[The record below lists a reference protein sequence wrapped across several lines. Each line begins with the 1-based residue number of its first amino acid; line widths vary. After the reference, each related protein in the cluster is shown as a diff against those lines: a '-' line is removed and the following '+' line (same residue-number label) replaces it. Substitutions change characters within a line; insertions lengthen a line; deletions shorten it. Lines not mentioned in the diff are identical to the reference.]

1 MKKTGKNIKK
11 NKKEKKEIP
20 KNNNKNKVTQAISK
34 FPQDTVVPN
43 ENNENNISVIEEN
56 GNVIANILQTNKI
69 KNEPYRDQ
77 EVLENISQIKYTK
90 RDSNS
95 SIYIEDDYK
104 ETGDFNFISI
114 SEKVKPFLYKPQKS
128 KEYSSHAFNNFN
140 FLDIANTY
148 RMIINILVD
157 DDSLHSSNNLSKIF
171 ELIVLS
177 LKDLNEINITNKDFL
192 VCIYFQHF
200 SNDKTFKEVFPGLNF
215 FNCNNWNLKMNTF
228 YCSYGEVISVNDTPI
243 YVLNFYKESA
253 TYVEVYK
260 FFYCN
265 VINDLIT
272 LINADAKEIGK
283 TFLVVNWPNG
293 KLYKQSINK
302 HFKSTILPNIF
313 RICNNRNMVLIP
325 DINYHIN
332 LKKDFFGY
340 INKYNLD
347 SDKIYVNLLWDSMC
361 AYPIDHRFFFI
372 NMNFKLYLVL
382 NEYYQNNKINIYANP
397 YYHDYN
403 LSLYLKQQVKNI
415 VIQKIQ
421 QIKIEYD
428 DIPSSLID
436 FFYDYTLRKGSEYA
450 NFIPLFFYF
459 ISFKNMSCVKFLQK
473 FVVLF
478 KLGCFLVEYFWLGL
492 SLLIS
497 YVVFND
503 TFGSGDNN
511 MDYFCSLG
519 YAMIVIL
526 LLFIST
532 IYIKNKTKIKLNR
545 IYRNVKRNQESYVIL
560 FILYAV
566 HYIYNAFFLI
576 CSIFA
581 LIHVEQGKSKEKGN
595 KDYYLF
601 QKKFFILLII
611 FNFLFIILPSF
622 IRTGNLVSKGI
633 LYYIIAQLPN
643 STCFF
648 HVPYLFTS
656 IRNVNSNNRYLES
669 VYISLY
675 LLLNG
680 LLTVMCIVFDT
691 KRQRRMDFL
700 YVIATIYA
708 VLNGIKLVIIV
719 IGFCLQNKFNKN
731 IIYGQI
737 PQYNVVNSE
746 YENNLNDVNL
756 YDNNTLN
763 NRNDKND
770 RNEGND
776 NLKMNKNENNN
787 SFGQNIYDKNV
798 VYESKNV
805 LSNNNMEKEHS
816 SELDINSFDKNNLDL
831 EKSLERN
838 NYIERSN
845 KSNKNIIKEDPIF
858 KFDDLNSVK
867 KTLTEDFKMKDLNYN
882 LSKEKNLYE
891 NNINENDSNFYINN
905 TNTNMDINTN
915 IDMNNNN
922 NENII
927 NTAMNND
934 INNANNG
941 NNEDVEGIIYPFDSE
956 EGMPNVNDENE
967 NNINEN
973 NNNEINNEYYG
984 NNNIDYNNYQGNI
997 YYNEDMDN
1005 SGQ

>member
-1 MKKTGKNIKK
+1 MKKTEKNIKK
-11 NKKEKKEIP
+11 NKKEKKEKP
-20 KNNNKNKVTQAISK
+20 KKYDKNKVTQAKSK

-43 ENNENNISVIEEN
+43 ENNISVNEEN
-56 GNVIANILQTNKI
+56 GNVIANILKTNNV
-69 KNEPYRDQ
+69 KNVSYRDQ
-77 EVLENISQIKYTK
+77 EILENISQIKYSK
-90 RDSNS
+90 KNSNS

-104 ETGDFNFISI
+104 EIGDFNFISI

-128 KEYSSHAFNNFN
+128 KEYSSHAFNNFY

-148 RMIINILVD
+148 KMIINILVD

-177 LKDLNEINITNKDFL
+177 LKDLNDINITNKDFL

-200 SNDKTFKEVFPGLNF
+200 SNDKTFKQIFPGLNF
-215 FNCNNWNLKMNTF
+215 YNCNNWNLKMNTF

-243 YVLNFYKESA
+243 YVLNFYKESS
-253 TYVEVYK
+253 TFVEVYK

-325 DINYHIN
+325 DTNYHIN

-347 SDKIYVNLLWDSMC
+347 SEKIYVNLLWDSMC

-372 NMNFKLYLVL
+372 NMNFKLYLIL

-428 DIPSSLID
+428 DIPSSLND
-436 FFYDYTLRKGSEYA
+436 FFYDYILRKGSEYA

-459 ISFKNMSCVKFLQK
+459 ISFKNMSCIKFLQK

-497 YVVFND
+497 YAVFND
-503 TFGSGDNN
+503 TFGSGNNN

-545 IYRNVKRNQESYVIL
+545 IYRNAKRDEESYLIIY
-560 FILYAV
+560 ILYIV

-576 CSIFA
+576 CSIIA
-581 LIHVEQGKSKEKGN
+581 LIHVEQGKTKQKGN

-611 FNFLFIILPSF
+611 LNFLFIILPLF
-622 IRTGNLVSKGI
+622 IRPNNIISKGI

-643 STCFF
+643 SSCFF

-656 IRNVNSNNRYLES
+656 IRNVNSSNKYLES

-680 LLTVMCIVFDT
+680 LLTVVCIVFDT

-708 VLNGIKLVIIV
+708 VLNGIKLIILV

-731 IIYGQI
+731 IINGLI

-746 YENNLNDVNL
+746 YENNINDVNL
-756 YDNNTLN
+756 FDNNTLN
-763 NRNDKND
+763 NRND
-770 RNEGND
+770 
-776 NLKMNKNENNN
+776 NLKINKNESNN
-787 SFGQNIYDKNV
+787 SFGQNKYDNNA
-798 VYESKNV
+798 VYESKNA
-805 LSNNNMEKEHS
+805 LEKKTDKEHS
-816 SELDINSFDKNNLDL
+816 SELDINSMNKNNLDL
-831 EKSLERN
+831 EKSIERN
-838 NYIERSN
+838 NYIERSQ

-858 KFDDLNSVK
+858 KYDDLKSIK
-867 KTLTEDFKMKDLNYN
+867 KTLTEDFKMNDLNYN
-882 LSKEKNLYE
+882 LHKEKIPYE
-891 NNINENDSNFYINN
+891 NNINENDSNCYINN
-905 TNTNMDINTN
+905 AKTNMDINTN
-915 IDMNNNN
+915 IDMNINN

-927 NTAMNND
+927 NTD
-934 INNANNG
+934 INNDNND
-941 NNEDVEGIIYPFDSE
+941 DVEGIIYPFDSV
-956 EGMPNVNDENE
+956 EGMPNINDG
-967 NNINEN
+967 NNINE
-973 NNNEINNEYYG
+973 IKNEYYG
-984 NNNIDYNNYQGNI
+984 NNDINYNNYQGNI
-997 YYNEDMDN
+997 NYNEDN

>member
-1 MKKTGKNIKK
+1 MKKTEKNIKK
-11 NKKEKKEIP
+11 NKKEKKEKP
-20 KNNNKNKVTQAISK
+20 KKYDKNKVTQAKSK

-43 ENNENNISVIEEN
+43 ENNISVNEEN
-56 GNVIANILQTNKI
+56 GNVIANILKTNNV
-69 KNEPYRDQ
+69 KNVSYRDQ
-77 EVLENISQIKYTK
+77 EILENISQIKYSK
-90 RDSNS
+90 KNSNS

-104 ETGDFNFISI
+104 EIGDFNFISI

-128 KEYSSHAFNNFN
+128 KEYSSHAFNNFY

-148 RMIINILVD
+148 KMIINILVD

-177 LKDLNEINITNKDFL
+177 LKDLNDINITNKDFL

-200 SNDKTFKEVFPGLNF
+200 SNDKTFKQIFPGLNF
-215 FNCNNWNLKMNTF
+215 YNCNNWNLKMNTF

-253 TYVEVYK
+253 TFVEVYK

-325 DINYHIN
+325 DTNYHIN

-347 SDKIYVNLLWDSMC
+347 SEKIYVNLLWDSMC

-372 NMNFKLYLVL
+372 NMNFKLYLIL

-428 DIPSSLID
+428 DIPSSLND
-436 FFYDYTLRKGSEYA
+436 FFYDYILRKGSEYA

-459 ISFKNMSCVKFLQK
+459 ISFKNMSCIKFLQK

-497 YVVFND
+497 YAVFND
-503 TFGSGDNN
+503 TFGSGNNN

-532 IYIKNKTKIKLNR
+532 IYIKNKTKIKHNR
-545 IYRNVKRNQESYVIL
+545 IYRNAKRNEESYL
-560 FILYAV
+560 ILYILYIV

-576 CSIFA
+576 CSIIA
-581 LIHVEQGKSKEKGN
+581 LIHVEQGKAKQKGN

-611 FNFLFIILPSF
+611 LNFLFIILPLF
-622 IRTGNLVSKGI
+622 IRPNNIISKGI

-643 STCFF
+643 SSCFF

-656 IRNVNSNNRYLES
+656 IRNVNSSNKYLES

-680 LLTVMCIVFDT
+680 LLTVVCIVFDT

-708 VLNGIKLVIIV
+708 VLNGIKLIILV

-731 IIYGQI
+731 IINGLI

-746 YENNLNDVNL
+746 YENNINDVNL
-756 YDNNTLN
+756 FDNNTLN
-763 NRNDKND
+763 NRND
-770 RNEGND
+770 
-776 NLKMNKNENNN
+776 NLKINKNESNN
-787 SFGQNIYDKNV
+787 SFGQNKYDNNV
-798 VYESKNV
+798 VYESKNA
-805 LSNNNMEKEHS
+805 LEKKTDKEHS
-816 SELDINSFDKNNLDL
+816 SELDINSMNKNNLDL
-831 EKSLERN
+831 EKSIERN
-838 NYIERSN
+838 NYIERSQ

-858 KFDDLNSVK
+858 KYDDLKSIK
-867 KTLTEDFKMKDLNYN
+867 KTLTEDFKMNDLNYN
-882 LSKEKNLYE
+882 LHKEKIPYE
-891 NNINENDSNFYINN
+891 NNINENDSNCYINN
-905 TNTNMDINTN
+905 ANTNMDINTN
-915 IDMNNNN
+915 IDMNINN

-927 NTAMNND
+927 NTD
-934 INNANNG
+934 INNDNND
-941 NNEDVEGIIYPFDSE
+941 DVEGIIYPFDSV
-956 EGMPNVNDENE
+956 EGMPNINDG
-967 NNINEN
+967 NNINE
-973 NNNEINNEYYG
+973 IKHEYYG
-984 NNNIDYNNYQGNI
+984 NNDINYNNYQGNI
-997 YYNEDMDN
+997 NYNEDN

>member
-1 MKKTGKNIKK
+1 MKKTEKNIKK
-11 NKKEKKEIP
+11 NKKEKKEKP
-20 KNNNKNKVTQAISK
+20 KKYDKNKVTQAKSI

-43 ENNENNISVIEEN
+43 ENNISVNEEN
-56 GNVIANILQTNKI
+56 GNVIANILKTNNV
-69 KNEPYRDQ
+69 KNVSYRDQ
-77 EVLENISQIKYTK
+77 EILENISQIKYSK
-90 RDSNS
+90 KNSNS

-104 ETGDFNFISI
+104 EIGDFNFISI

-128 KEYSSHAFNNFN
+128 KEYSSHAFNNFY

-148 RMIINILVD
+148 KMIINILVD

-177 LKDLNEINITNKDFL
+177 LKDLNDINITNKDFL

-200 SNDKTFKEVFPGLNF
+200 SNDKTFKQIFPGLNF
-215 FNCNNWNLKMNTF
+215 YNCNNWNLKMNTF

-253 TYVEVYK
+253 TFVEVYK

-325 DINYHIN
+325 DTNYHIN

-347 SDKIYVNLLWDSMC
+347 SEKIYVNLLWDSMC

-372 NMNFKLYLVL
+372 NMNFKLYLIL

-428 DIPSSLID
+428 DIPSSLND
-436 FFYDYTLRKGSEYA
+436 FFYDYILRKGSEYA

-459 ISFKNMSCVKFLQK
+459 ISFKNMSCIKFLQK

-497 YVVFND
+497 YAVFND
-503 TFGSGDNN
+503 TFGSGNNN

-532 IYIKNKTKIKLNR
+532 IYIKNKTKIKHNR
-545 IYRNVKRNQESYVIL
+545 IYRNAKRDEESYLIIY
-560 FILYAV
+560 ILYIV

-576 CSIFA
+576 CSIIA
-581 LIHVEQGKSKEKGN
+581 LIHVEQGKTKQKGN

-611 FNFLFIILPSF
+611 LNFLFIILPLF
-622 IRTGNLVSKGI
+622 IRPNNIISKGI

-643 STCFF
+643 SSCFF

-656 IRNVNSNNRYLES
+656 IRNVNSSNKYLES

-680 LLTVMCIVFDT
+680 LLTVVCIVFDT

-708 VLNGIKLVIIV
+708 VLNGIKLIILV

-731 IIYGQI
+731 IINGLI

-746 YENNLNDVNL
+746 YENNINDVNL
-756 YDNNTLN
+756 FDNNTLN
-763 NRNDKND
+763 NRND
-770 RNEGND
+770 
-776 NLKMNKNENNN
+776 NLKINKNESNN
-787 SFGQNIYDKNV
+787 SFGQNKYDNNA
-798 VYESKNV
+798 VYESKNA
-805 LSNNNMEKEHS
+805 LEKKTDKEHS
-816 SELDINSFDKNNLDL
+816 SELDINSMNKNNLDL
-831 EKSLERN
+831 EKSIERN
-838 NYIERSN
+838 NYIERSQ

-858 KFDDLNSVK
+858 KYDDLKSIK
-867 KTLTEDFKMKDLNYN
+867 KTLTEDFKMNDLNYN
-882 LSKEKNLYE
+882 LHKEKIPYE
-891 NNINENDSNFYINN
+891 NNINENDSNCYINN

-915 IDMNNNN
+915 IDMNINN

-927 NTAMNND
+927 NTD
-934 INNANNG
+934 INNDNND
-941 NNEDVEGIIYPFDSE
+941 DVEGIIYPFDSV
-956 EGMPNVNDENE
+956 EGMPNINDG
-967 NNINEN
+967 NNINE
-973 NNNEINNEYYG
+973 IKNEYYG
-984 NNNIDYNNYQGNI
+984 NNDINYNNYQGNI
-997 YYNEDMDN
+997 NYNEDN

>member
-1 MKKTGKNIKK
+1 MKKTEKNIKK
-11 NKKEKKEIP
+11 NKKEKKEKP
-20 KNNNKNKVTQAISK
+20 KKYDKNKVTQAKSK

-43 ENNENNISVIEEN
+43 ENNISVNEEN
-56 GNVIANILQTNKI
+56 GNVIANILKTNNV
-69 KNEPYRDQ
+69 KNMSYRDQ
-77 EVLENISQIKYTK
+77 EILENISQIKYSK
-90 RDSNS
+90 KNSNS

-104 ETGDFNFISI
+104 EIGDFNFISI

-128 KEYSSHAFNNFN
+128 KEYSSHAFNNFY

-148 RMIINILVD
+148 KMIINILVD

-177 LKDLNEINITNKDFL
+177 LKDLNDINITNKDFL

-200 SNDKTFKEVFPGLNF
+200 SNDKTFKQIFPGLNF
-215 FNCNNWNLKMNTF
+215 YNCNNWNLKMNTF

-253 TYVEVYK
+253 TFVEVYK

-325 DINYHIN
+325 DTNYHIN

-347 SDKIYVNLLWDSMC
+347 SEKIYVNLLWDSMC

-372 NMNFKLYLVL
+372 NMNFKLYLIL

-428 DIPSSLID
+428 DIPSSLND
-436 FFYDYTLRKGSEYA
+436 FFYDYILRKGSEYA

-459 ISFKNMSCVKFLQK
+459 ISFKNMSCIKFLQK

-497 YVVFND
+497 YAVFND
-503 TFGSGDNN
+503 TFGSGNNN

-532 IYIKNKTKIKLNR
+532 IYIKNKTKIKHNR
-545 IYRNVKRNQESYVIL
+545 IYRNAKRDEESYLIIY
-560 FILYAV
+560 ILYIV

-576 CSIFA
+576 CSIIA
-581 LIHVEQGKSKEKGN
+581 LIHVEQGKTKQKGN

-611 FNFLFIILPSF
+611 LNFLFIILPLF
-622 IRTGNLVSKGI
+622 IRPNNIISKGI

-656 IRNVNSNNRYLES
+656 IRNVNSSNKYLES

-680 LLTVMCIVFDT
+680 LLTVVCIVFDT

-708 VLNGIKLVIIV
+708 VLNGIKLIILV

-731 IIYGQI
+731 IINGLI

-746 YENNLNDVNL
+746 YENNINDVNL
-756 YDNNTLN
+756 FDNNTLN
-763 NRNDKND
+763 NRND
-770 RNEGND
+770 
-776 NLKMNKNENNN
+776 NLKINKNESNN
-787 SFGQNIYDKNV
+787 SFGQNKYDNNA
-798 VYESKNV
+798 VYESKNA
-805 LSNNNMEKEHS
+805 LEKKTDKEHS
-816 SELDINSFDKNNLDL
+816 SELDINSMNKNNLDL
-831 EKSLERN
+831 EKSIERN
-838 NYIERSN
+838 NYIERSQ

-858 KFDDLNSVK
+858 KYDDLKSIK
-867 KTLTEDFKMKDLNYN
+867 KTLTEDFKMNDLNYN
-882 LSKEKNLYE
+882 LHKEKIPYE
-891 NNINENDSNFYINN
+891 NNINENDSNCYINN

-915 IDMNNNN
+915 IDMNINN

-927 NTAMNND
+927 NTD
-934 INNANNG
+934 INNDNND
-941 NNEDVEGIIYPFDSE
+941 DVEGIIYPFDSV
-956 EGMPNVNDENE
+956 EGMPNINDG
-967 NNINEN
+967 NNINE
-973 NNNEINNEYYG
+973 IKNEYYG
-984 NNNIDYNNYQGNI
+984 NNDINYNNYQGNI
-997 YYNEDMDN
+997 NYNEDN

>member
-1 MKKTGKNIKK
+1 MKKTEKNIKK
-11 NKKEKKEIP
+11 NKKEKKEKP
-20 KNNNKNKVTQAISK
+20 KKYDKNKVTQAKSK

-43 ENNENNISVIEEN
+43 ENNISVNEEN
-56 GNVIANILQTNKI
+56 GNVIANILKTNNV
-69 KNEPYRDQ
+69 KNMSYRDQ
-77 EVLENISQIKYTK
+77 EILENISQIKYSK
-90 RDSNS
+90 KNSNS

-104 ETGDFNFISI
+104 EIGDFNFISI

-128 KEYSSHAFNNFN
+128 KEYSSHAFNNFY

-148 RMIINILVD
+148 KMIINILVD

-177 LKDLNEINITNKDFL
+177 LKDLNDINITNKDFL

-200 SNDKTFKEVFPGLNF
+200 SNDKTFKQIFPGLNF
-215 FNCNNWNLKMNTF
+215 YNCNNWNLKMNTF

-253 TYVEVYK
+253 TFVEVYK

-325 DINYHIN
+325 DTNYHIN

-347 SDKIYVNLLWDSMC
+347 SEKIYVNLLWDSMC

-372 NMNFKLYLVL
+372 NMNFKLYLIL

-428 DIPSSLID
+428 DIPSSLND
-436 FFYDYTLRKGSEYA
+436 FFYDYILRKGSEYA

-459 ISFKNMSCVKFLQK
+459 ISFKNMSCIKFLQK

-497 YVVFND
+497 YAVFND
-503 TFGSGDNN
+503 TFGSGNNN

-545 IYRNVKRNQESYVIL
+545 IYRNAKRDEESYLIIY
-560 FILYAV
+560 ILYIV

-576 CSIFA
+576 CSIIA
-581 LIHVEQGKSKEKGN
+581 LIHVEQGKTKQKGN

-611 FNFLFIILPSF
+611 LNFLFIILPLF
-622 IRTGNLVSKGI
+622 IRPNNIISKGI

-643 STCFF
+643 SSCFF

-656 IRNVNSNNRYLES
+656 IRNVNSSNKYLES

-680 LLTVMCIVFDT
+680 LLTVVCIVFDT

-708 VLNGIKLVIIV
+708 VLNGIKLIILV

-731 IIYGQI
+731 IINGLI

-746 YENNLNDVNL
+746 YENNINDVNL
-756 YDNNTLN
+756 FDNNTLN
-763 NRNDKND
+763 NRND
-770 RNEGND
+770 
-776 NLKMNKNENNN
+776 NLKINKNESNN
-787 SFGQNIYDKNV
+787 SFGQNKYDNNA
-798 VYESKNV
+798 VYESKNA
-805 LSNNNMEKEHS
+805 LEKKTDKEHS
-816 SELDINSFDKNNLDL
+816 SELDINSMNKNNLDL
-831 EKSLERN
+831 EKSIERN
-838 NYIERSN
+838 NYIERSQ

-858 KFDDLNSVK
+858 KYDDLKSIK
-867 KTLTEDFKMKDLNYN
+867 KTLTEDFKMNDLNYN
-882 LSKEKNLYE
+882 LHKEKIPYE
-891 NNINENDSNFYINN
+891 NNINENDSNCYINN
-905 TNTNMDINTN
+905 ANTNMDINTN
-915 IDMNNNN
+915 IDMNINN

-927 NTAMNND
+927 NTD
-934 INNANNG
+934 INNDNND
-941 NNEDVEGIIYPFDSE
+941 DVEGIIYPFDSV
-956 EGMPNVNDENE
+956 EGMPNINDG
-967 NNINEN
+967 NNINE
-973 NNNEINNEYYG
+973 IKHEYYG
-984 NNNIDYNNYQGNI
+984 NNDINYNNYQGNI
-997 YYNEDMDN
+997 NYNEDN

>member
-1 MKKTGKNIKK
+1 MKKTEKNIKK
-11 NKKEKKEIP
+11 NKKEKKEKP
-20 KNNNKNKVTQAISK
+20 KKYDKNKVTQAKSK

-43 ENNENNISVIEEN
+43 ENNISVNEEN
-56 GNVIANILQTNKI
+56 GNVIANILKTNNV
-69 KNEPYRDQ
+69 KNMSYRDQ
-77 EVLENISQIKYTK
+77 EILENISQIKYSK
-90 RDSNS
+90 KNSNS

-104 ETGDFNFISI
+104 EIGDFNFISI

-128 KEYSSHAFNNFN
+128 KEYSSHAFNNFY

-148 RMIINILVD
+148 KMIINILVD

-177 LKDLNEINITNKDFL
+177 LKDLNDINITNKDFL

-200 SNDKTFKEVFPGLNF
+200 SNDKTFKQIFPGLNF
-215 FNCNNWNLKMNTF
+215 YNCNNWNLKMNTF

-253 TYVEVYK
+253 TFVEVYK

-325 DINYHIN
+325 DTNYHIN

-347 SDKIYVNLLWDSMC
+347 SEKIYVNLLWDSMC

-372 NMNFKLYLVL
+372 NMNFKLYLIL

-428 DIPSSLID
+428 DIPSSLND
-436 FFYDYTLRKGSEYA
+436 FFYDYILRKGSEYA

-459 ISFKNMSCVKFLQK
+459 ISFKNMSCIKFLQK

-497 YVVFND
+497 YAVFND
-503 TFGSGDNN
+503 TFGSGNNN

-532 IYIKNKTKIKLNR
+532 IYIKNKTKIKHNR
-545 IYRNVKRNQESYVIL
+545 IYRNAKRNEESYL
-560 FILYAV
+560 ILYILYIV

-576 CSIFA
+576 CSIIA
-581 LIHVEQGKSKEKGN
+581 LIHVEQGKTKQKGN

-611 FNFLFIILPSF
+611 LNFLFIILPLF
-622 IRTGNLVSKGI
+622 IRPNNIISKGI

-643 STCFF
+643 SSCFF

-656 IRNVNSNNRYLES
+656 IRNVNSSNKYLES

-680 LLTVMCIVFDT
+680 LLTVVCIVFDT

-708 VLNGIKLVIIV
+708 VLNGIKLIILV

-731 IIYGQI
+731 IINGLI

-746 YENNLNDVNL
+746 YENNINDVNL
-756 YDNNTLN
+756 FDNNTLN
-763 NRNDKND
+763 NRND
-770 RNEGND
+770 
-776 NLKMNKNENNN
+776 NLKINKNESNN
-787 SFGQNIYDKNV
+787 SFGQNKYDNNA
-798 VYESKNV
+798 VYESKNA
-805 LSNNNMEKEHS
+805 LEKKTDKEHS
-816 SELDINSFDKNNLDL
+816 SELDINSMNKNNLDL
-831 EKSLERN
+831 EKSIERN
-838 NYIERSN
+838 NYIERSQ

-858 KFDDLNSVK
+858 KYDDLKSIK
-867 KTLTEDFKMKDLNYN
+867 KTLTEDFKMNDLNYN
-882 LSKEKNLYE
+882 LHKEKIPYE
-891 NNINENDSNFYINN
+891 NNINENDSNCYINN

-915 IDMNNNN
+915 IDMNINN

-927 NTAMNND
+927 NTD
-934 INNANNG
+934 INNDNND
-941 NNEDVEGIIYPFDSE
+941 NNDDVEGIIYPFDSV
-956 EGMPNVNDENE
+956 EGMPNINDG
-967 NNINEN
+967 NNINE
-973 NNNEINNEYYG
+973 IKHEYYG
-984 NNNIDYNNYQGNI
+984 NNDINYNNYQGNI
-997 YYNEDMDN
+997 NYNEDN

>member
-1 MKKTGKNIKK
+1 MKKTEKNIKK
-11 NKKEKKEIP
+11 NKKEKKEKP
-20 KNNNKNKVTQAISK
+20 KKYDKNKVTQAKSK

-43 ENNENNISVIEEN
+43 ENNISVNEEN
-56 GNVIANILQTNKI
+56 GNVIANILKTNNV
-69 KNEPYRDQ
+69 KNVSYRDQ
-77 EVLENISQIKYTK
+77 EILENISQIKYSK
-90 RDSNS
+90 KNSNS

-104 ETGDFNFISI
+104 EIGDFNFISI

-128 KEYSSHAFNNFN
+128 KEYSSHAFNNFY

-148 RMIINILVD
+148 KMIINILVD

-177 LKDLNEINITNKDFL
+177 LKDLNDINITNKDFL

-200 SNDKTFKEVFPGLNF
+200 SNDKTFKQIFPGLNF
-215 FNCNNWNLKMNTF
+215 YNCNNWNLKMNTF

-253 TYVEVYK
+253 TFVEVYK

-325 DINYHIN
+325 DTNYHIN

-347 SDKIYVNLLWDSMC
+347 SEKIYVNLLWDSMC

-372 NMNFKLYLVL
+372 NMNFKLYLIL

-428 DIPSSLID
+428 DIPSSLND
-436 FFYDYTLRKGSEYA
+436 FFYDYILRKGSEYA

-459 ISFKNMSCVKFLQK
+459 ISFKNMSCIKFLQK

-497 YVVFND
+497 YAVFND
-503 TFGSGDNN
+503 TFGSGNNN

-532 IYIKNKTKIKLNR
+532 IYIKNKTKIKHNR
-545 IYRNVKRNQESYVIL
+545 IYRNAKRNEESYLIIY
-560 FILYAV
+560 ILYIV

-576 CSIFA
+576 CSIIA
-581 LIHVEQGKSKEKGN
+581 LIHVEQGKTKQKGN

-611 FNFLFIILPSF
+611 LNFLFIILPLF
-622 IRTGNLVSKGI
+622 IRPNNIISKGI

-643 STCFF
+643 SSCFF

-656 IRNVNSNNRYLES
+656 IRNVNSSNKYLES

-680 LLTVMCIVFDT
+680 LLTVVCIVFDT

-708 VLNGIKLVIIV
+708 VLNGIKLIILV

-731 IIYGQI
+731 IINGLI

-746 YENNLNDVNL
+746 YENNINDVNL
-756 YDNNTLN
+756 FDNNTLN
-763 NRNDKND
+763 NRND
-770 RNEGND
+770 
-776 NLKMNKNENNN
+776 NLKINKNESNN
-787 SFGQNIYDKNV
+787 SFGQNKYDNNV
-798 VYESKNV
+798 VYESKNA
-805 LSNNNMEKEHS
+805 LEKKTDKEHS
-816 SELDINSFDKNNLDL
+816 SELDINSMNKNNLDL
-831 EKSLERN
+831 EKSIERN
-838 NYIERSN
+838 NYIERSQ

-858 KFDDLNSVK
+858 KYDDLKSIK
-867 KTLTEDFKMKDLNYN
+867 KTLTEDFKMNDLNYN
-882 LSKEKNLYE
+882 LHKEKIPYE
-891 NNINENDSNFYINN
+891 NNINENDSNCYINN

-915 IDMNNNN
+915 IDMNINN

-927 NTAMNND
+927 NTD
-934 INNANNG
+934 INNDNND
-941 NNEDVEGIIYPFDSE
+941 DVEGIIYPFDSV
-956 EGMPNVNDENE
+956 EGMPNINDG
-967 NNINEN
+967 NNINE
-973 NNNEINNEYYG
+973 IKNEYYG
-984 NNNIDYNNYQGNI
+984 NNDINYNNYQGNI
-997 YYNEDMDN
+997 NYNEDN

>member
-1 MKKTGKNIKK
+1 MKKTGKKIKK
-11 NKKEKKEIP
+11 NKNEKKKIP
-20 KNNNKNKVTQAISK
+20 NKNDKNKVTQAKSK
-34 FPQDTVVPN
+34 FPQDTVEPN
-43 ENNENNISVIEEN
+43 QNNSSVNEEN
-56 GNVIANILQTNKI
+56 GNVIANILKTNNV
-69 KNEPYRDQ
+69 KNEPYRDK
-77 EVLENISQIKYTK
+77 EINENISQIKYEK
-90 RDSNS
+90 KNSNS
-95 SIYIEDDYK
+95 SINIEYDYQ
-104 ETGDFNFISI
+104 EIGDFNFISI
-114 SEKVKPFLYKPQKS
+114 SEKVKPFLYNLQKS

-148 RMIINILVD
+148 RMIINILID
-157 DDSLHSSNNLSKIF
+157 DDSLHSSNNLLKIF

-200 SNDKTFKEVFPGLNF
+200 SNEKTFKEIFPSLNF
-215 FNCNNWNLKMNTF
+215 YNCNNWNLKMNTF
-228 YCSYGEVISVNDTPI
+228 YCSYGDVISVNNTPI
-243 YVLNFYKESA
+243 SVLNFYKESA

-265 VINDLIT
+265 VLNDLIT

-293 KLYKQSINK
+293 KLYKQSTNK

-332 LKKDFFGY
+332 LKKDFYGY

-347 SDKIYVNLLWDSMC
+347 SEKIYVNLLWDCMC

-372 NMNFKLYLVL
+372 NMNYKLYLVL
-382 NEYYQNNKINIYANP
+382 NEYYLNNKINLNANP

-428 DIPSSLID
+428 DIHPSLID

-459 ISFKNMSCVKFLQK
+459 FSFKNISCIKFIQK

-519 YAMIVIL
+519 YAIIVIL

-532 IYIKNKTKIKLNR
+532 IYIKNKTKIKNNR
-545 IYRNVKRNQESYVIL
+545 INRNVKRNQESYVIL
-560 FILYAV
+560 FILYLV
-566 HYIYNAFFLI
+566 HYIYNVFFFI
-576 CSIFA
+576 CSIIA
-581 LIHVEQGKSKEKGN
+581 LIHVEQGKTKDKGN
-595 KDYYLF
+595 RDYYLF

-611 FNFLFIILPSF
+611 LNFLFIILPLF
-622 IRTGNLVSKGI
+622 IRPNNIISKGI

-656 IRNVNSNNRYLES
+656 IRNVNSSNKYLES
-669 VYISLY
+669 IYISLY

-708 VLNGIKLVIIV
+708 VLNGIKLIILV

-746 YENNLNDVNL
+746 YENNVNDINL
-756 YDNNTLN
+756 YDKNTLN
-763 NRNDKND
+763 NRND
-770 RNEGND
+770 
-776 NLKMNKNENNN
+776 NLKNNKNENNN
-787 SFGQNIYDKNV
+787 SIGQNIYNKKDVYENKNV
-798 VYESKNV
+798 FKNI
-805 LSNNNMEKEHS
+805 EKEHS
-816 SELDINSFDKNNLDL
+816 SELDINSLNKKNKLDL
-831 EKSLERN
+831 EKSFERN
-838 NYIERSN
+838 NYIEKSQ
-845 KSNKNIIKEDPIF
+845 KSNKDKVRNNPIF
-858 KFDDLNSVK
+858 KYEDLQSIK
-867 KTLTEDFKMKDLNYN
+867 KTLTEDFKI
-882 LSKEKNLYE
+882 KNLYYKLNKENKEENPYE
-891 NNINENDSNFYINN
+891 NNINENDSHFYINN

-915 IDMNNNN
+915 IDININN

-927 NTAMNND
+927 NND
-934 INNANNG
+934 INNDNND
-941 NNEDVEGIIYPFDSE
+941 DVEGIIYPFDSIA
-956 EGMPNVNDENE
+956 GIPNINGE
-967 NNINEN
+967 NNINE
-973 NNNEINNEYYG
+973 INNE
-984 NNNIDYNNYQGNI
+984 
-997 YYNEDMDN
+997 
-1005 SGQ
+1005 

>member
-1 MKKTGKNIKK
+1 MKKTEKNIKK
-11 NKKEKKEIP
+11 NKKEKKEKP
-20 KNNNKNKVTQAISK
+20 KKYDKNKVTQAKSK

-43 ENNENNISVIEEN
+43 ENNISVNEEN
-56 GNVIANILQTNKI
+56 GNVIANILKTNNV
-69 KNEPYRDQ
+69 KNVSYRDQ
-77 EVLENISQIKYTK
+77 EILENISQIKYSK
-90 RDSNS
+90 KNSNS

-104 ETGDFNFISI
+104 EIGDFNFISI

-128 KEYSSHAFNNFN
+128 KEYSSHAFNNFY

-148 RMIINILVD
+148 KMIINILVD

-177 LKDLNEINITNKDFL
+177 LKDLNDINITNKDFL

-200 SNDKTFKEVFPGLNF
+200 SNDKTFKQIFPGLNF
-215 FNCNNWNLKMNTF
+215 YNCNNWNLKMNTF

-253 TYVEVYK
+253 TFVEVYK

-325 DINYHIN
+325 DTNYHIN

-347 SDKIYVNLLWDSMC
+347 SEKIYVNLLWDSMC

-372 NMNFKLYLVL
+372 NMNFKLYLIL

-428 DIPSSLID
+428 DIPSSLND
-436 FFYDYTLRKGSEYA
+436 FFYDYILRKGSEYA

-459 ISFKNMSCVKFLQK
+459 ISFKNMSCIKFLQK

-497 YVVFND
+497 YAVFND
-503 TFGSGDNN
+503 TFGSGNNN

-545 IYRNVKRNQESYVIL
+545 IYRNAKRDEESYLIIY
-560 FILYAV
+560 ILYIV

-576 CSIFA
+576 CSIIA
-581 LIHVEQGKSKEKGN
+581 LIHVEQGKTKQKGN

-611 FNFLFIILPSF
+611 LNFLFIILPLF
-622 IRTGNLVSKGI
+622 IRPNNIISKGI

-643 STCFF
+643 SSCFF

-656 IRNVNSNNRYLES
+656 IRNVNSSNKYLES

-680 LLTVMCIVFDT
+680 LLTVVCIVFDT

-708 VLNGIKLVIIV
+708 VLNGIKLIILV

-731 IIYGQI
+731 IINGLI

-746 YENNLNDVNL
+746 YENNINDVNL
-756 YDNNTLN
+756 FDNNTLN
-763 NRNDKND
+763 NRND
-770 RNEGND
+770 
-776 NLKMNKNENNN
+776 NLKINKNESNN
-787 SFGQNIYDKNV
+787 SFGQNKYDNNA
-798 VYESKNV
+798 VYESKNA
-805 LSNNNMEKEHS
+805 LEKKTDKEHS
-816 SELDINSFDKNNLDL
+816 SELDINSMNKNNLDL
-831 EKSLERN
+831 EKSIERN
-838 NYIERSN
+838 NYIERSQ

-858 KFDDLNSVK
+858 KYDDLKSIK
-867 KTLTEDFKMKDLNYN
+867 KTLTEDFKMNDLNYN
-882 LSKEKNLYE
+882 LHKEKIPYE
-891 NNINENDSNFYINN
+891 NNINENDSNCYINN
-905 TNTNMDINTN
+905 ANTNMDINTN
-915 IDMNNNN
+915 IDMNINN

-927 NTAMNND
+927 NTD
-934 INNANNG
+934 INNDNND
-941 NNEDVEGIIYPFDSE
+941 DVEGIIYPFDSV
-956 EGMPNVNDENE
+956 EGMPNINDG
-967 NNINEN
+967 NNINE
-973 NNNEINNEYYG
+973 IKNEYYG
-984 NNNIDYNNYQGNI
+984 NNDINYNNYQGNI
-997 YYNEDMDN
+997 NYNEDN

>member
-1 MKKTGKNIKK
+1 MKKTEKNIKK
-11 NKKEKKEIP
+11 NKKEKKEKP
-20 KNNNKNKVTQAISK
+20 KKYDKNKVTQAKSI

-43 ENNENNISVIEEN
+43 ENNISVNEEN
-56 GNVIANILQTNKI
+56 GNVIANILKTNNV
-69 KNEPYRDQ
+69 KNVSYRDQ
-77 EVLENISQIKYTK
+77 EILENISQIKYSK
-90 RDSNS
+90 KNSNS

-104 ETGDFNFISI
+104 EIGDFNFISI

-128 KEYSSHAFNNFN
+128 KEYSSHAFNNFY

-148 RMIINILVD
+148 KMIINILVD

-177 LKDLNEINITNKDFL
+177 LKDLNDINITNKDFL

-200 SNDKTFKEVFPGLNF
+200 SNDKTFKQIFPGLNF
-215 FNCNNWNLKMNTF
+215 YNCNNWNLKMNTF

-243 YVLNFYKESA
+243 YVLNFYKESS
-253 TYVEVYK
+253 TFVEVYK

-325 DINYHIN
+325 DTNYHIN

-347 SDKIYVNLLWDSMC
+347 SEKIYVNLLWDSMC

-372 NMNFKLYLVL
+372 NMNFKLYLIL

-428 DIPSSLID
+428 DIPSSLND
-436 FFYDYTLRKGSEYA
+436 FFYDYILRKGSEYA

-459 ISFKNMSCVKFLQK
+459 ISFKNMSCIKFLQK

-497 YVVFND
+497 YAVFND
-503 TFGSGDNN
+503 TFGSGNNN

-532 IYIKNKTKIKLNR
+532 IYIKNKTKIKHNR
-545 IYRNVKRNQESYVIL
+545 IYRNAKRNEESYLIIY
-560 FILYAV
+560 ILYIV

-576 CSIFA
+576 CSIIA
-581 LIHVEQGKSKEKGN
+581 LIHVEQGKTKQKGN

-611 FNFLFIILPSF
+611 LNFLFIILPLF
-622 IRTGNLVSKGI
+622 IRPNNIISKGI

-643 STCFF
+643 SSCFF

-656 IRNVNSNNRYLES
+656 IRNVNSSNKYLES

-680 LLTVMCIVFDT
+680 LLTVVCIVFDT

-708 VLNGIKLVIIV
+708 VLNGIKLIILV

-731 IIYGQI
+731 IINGLI

-746 YENNLNDVNL
+746 YENNINDVNL
-756 YDNNTLN
+756 FDNNTLN
-763 NRNDKND
+763 NRND
-770 RNEGND
+770 
-776 NLKMNKNENNN
+776 NLKINKNESNN
-787 SFGQNIYDKNV
+787 SFGQNKYDNNV
-798 VYESKNV
+798 VYESKNA
-805 LSNNNMEKEHS
+805 LEKKTDKEHS
-816 SELDINSFDKNNLDL
+816 SELDINSMNKNNLDL
-831 EKSLERN
+831 EKSIERN
-838 NYIERSN
+838 NYIERSQ

-858 KFDDLNSVK
+858 KYDDLKSIK
-867 KTLTEDFKMKDLNYN
+867 KTLTEDFKMNDLNYN
-882 LSKEKNLYE
+882 LHKEKIPYE
-891 NNINENDSNFYINN
+891 NNINENDSNCYINN

-915 IDMNNNN
+915 IDMNINN

-927 NTAMNND
+927 NTD
-934 INNANNG
+934 INNDNND
-941 NNEDVEGIIYPFDSE
+941 NNDDVEGIIYPFDSV
-956 EGMPNVNDENE
+956 EGMPNINDG
-967 NNINEN
+967 NNINE
-973 NNNEINNEYYG
+973 IKNEYYG
-984 NNNIDYNNYQGNI
+984 NNDINYNNYQGNI
-997 YYNEDMDN
+997 NYNEDN

>member
-1 MKKTGKNIKK
+1 MKKTEKNIKK
-11 NKKEKKEIP
+11 NKKEKKEKP
-20 KNNNKNKVTQAISK
+20 KKYDKNKVTQAKSK

-43 ENNENNISVIEEN
+43 ENNISVNEEN
-56 GNVIANILQTNKI
+56 GNVIANILKTNNV
-69 KNEPYRDQ
+69 KNMSYRDQ
-77 EVLENISQIKYTK
+77 EILENISQIKYSK
-90 RDSNS
+90 KNSNS

-104 ETGDFNFISI
+104 EIGDFNFISI

-128 KEYSSHAFNNFN
+128 KEYSSHAFNNFY

-148 RMIINILVD
+148 KMIINILVD

-177 LKDLNEINITNKDFL
+177 LKDLNDINITNKDFL

-200 SNDKTFKEVFPGLNF
+200 SNDKTFKQIFPGLNF
-215 FNCNNWNLKMNTF
+215 YNCNNWNLKMNTF

-253 TYVEVYK
+253 TFVEVYK

-325 DINYHIN
+325 DTNYHIN

-347 SDKIYVNLLWDSMC
+347 SEKIYVNLLWDSMC

-372 NMNFKLYLVL
+372 NMNFKLYLIL

-421 QIKIEYD
+421 RIKIEYD
-428 DIPSSLID
+428 DIPSSLND
-436 FFYDYTLRKGSEYA
+436 FFYDYILRKGSEYA

-459 ISFKNMSCVKFLQK
+459 ISFKNMSCIKFLQK

-497 YVVFND
+497 YAVFND
-503 TFGSGDNN
+503 TFGSENNN

-532 IYIKNKTKIKLNR
+532 IYIKNKTKIKHNR
-545 IYRNVKRNQESYVIL
+545 IYRNAKRDEESYLIIY
-560 FILYAV
+560 ILYIV

-576 CSIFA
+576 CSIIA
-581 LIHVEQGKSKEKGN
+581 LIHVEQGKTKQKGN

-611 FNFLFIILPSF
+611 LNFLFIILPLF
-622 IRTGNLVSKGI
+622 IRPNNIISKGI

-643 STCFF
+643 SSCFF

-656 IRNVNSNNRYLES
+656 IRNVNSSNKYLES

-680 LLTVMCIVFDT
+680 LLTVVCIVFDT

-708 VLNGIKLVIIV
+708 VLNGIKLIILV

-731 IIYGQI
+731 IINGLI

-746 YENNLNDVNL
+746 YENNINDVNL
-756 YDNNTLN
+756 FDNNTLN
-763 NRNDKND
+763 NRND
-770 RNEGND
+770 
-776 NLKMNKNENNN
+776 NLKINKNESNN
-787 SFGQNIYDKNV
+787 SFGQNKYDNNV
-798 VYESKNV
+798 VYESKNA
-805 LSNNNMEKEHS
+805 LEKKTDKEHS
-816 SELDINSFDKNNLDL
+816 SELDINSMNKNNLDL
-831 EKSLERN
+831 EKSIERN
-838 NYIERSN
+838 NYIERSQ

-858 KFDDLNSVK
+858 KYDDLKSIK
-867 KTLTEDFKMKDLNYN
+867 KTLTEDFKMNDLNYN
-882 LSKEKNLYE
+882 LHKEKIPYE
-891 NNINENDSNFYINN
+891 NNINENDSNCYINN
-905 TNTNMDINTN
+905 ANTNMDINTN
-915 IDMNNNN
+915 IDMNINN

-927 NTAMNND
+927 NTD
-934 INNANNG
+934 INNDNND
-941 NNEDVEGIIYPFDSE
+941 DVEGIIYPFDSV
-956 EGMPNVNDENE
+956 EGMPNINDG
-967 NNINEN
+967 NNINE
-973 NNNEINNEYYG
+973 IKNEYYG
-984 NNNIDYNNYQGNI
+984 NNDINYNNYQGNI
-997 YYNEDMDN
+997 NYNEDN

>member
-1 MKKTGKNIKK
+1 MKKTGKKIKK
-11 NKKEKKEIP
+11 NKNEKKKIP
-20 KNNNKNKVTQAISK
+20 NKNDKNKVTQAKSK

-43 ENNENNISVIEEN
+43 ENNISVNEEN
-56 GNVIANILQTNKI
+56 GNVIANILKTNNV
-69 KNEPYRDQ
+69 KNVSYRDQ
-77 EVLENISQIKYTK
+77 EILENISQIKYSK
-90 RDSNS
+90 KNSNS

-104 ETGDFNFISI
+104 EIGDFNFISI

-128 KEYSSHAFNNFN
+128 KEYSSHAFNNFY

-148 RMIINILVD
+148 KMIINILVD

-177 LKDLNEINITNKDFL
+177 LKDLNDINITNKDFL

-200 SNDKTFKEVFPGLNF
+200 SNDKTFKQIFPGLNF
-215 FNCNNWNLKMNTF
+215 YNCNNWNLKMNTF

-253 TYVEVYK
+253 TFVEVYK

-325 DINYHIN
+325 DTNYHIN

-347 SDKIYVNLLWDSMC
+347 SEKIYVNLLWDSMC

-372 NMNFKLYLVL
+372 NMNFKLYLIL

-428 DIPSSLID
+428 DIPSSLND
-436 FFYDYTLRKGSEYA
+436 FFYDYILRKGSEYA

-459 ISFKNMSCVKFLQK
+459 ISFKNMSCIKFLQK

-497 YVVFND
+497 YAVFND
-503 TFGSGDNN
+503 TFGSGNNN

-532 IYIKNKTKIKLNR
+532 IYIKNKTKIKHNR
-545 IYRNVKRNQESYVIL
+545 IYRNAKRDEESYLIIY
-560 FILYAV
+560 ILYIV

-576 CSIFA
+576 CSIIA
-581 LIHVEQGKSKEKGN
+581 LIHVEQGKTKQKGN

-611 FNFLFIILPSF
+611 LNFLFIILPLF
-622 IRTGNLVSKGI
+622 IRPNNIISKGI

-643 STCFF
+643 SSCFF

-656 IRNVNSNNRYLES
+656 IRNVNSSNKYLES

-680 LLTVMCIVFDT
+680 LLTVVCIVFDT

-708 VLNGIKLVIIV
+708 VLNGIKLIILV

-731 IIYGQI
+731 IINGLI

-746 YENNLNDVNL
+746 YENNINDVNL
-756 YDNNTLN
+756 FDNNTLN
-763 NRNDKND
+763 NRND
-770 RNEGND
+770 
-776 NLKMNKNENNN
+776 NLKINKNESNN
-787 SFGQNIYDKNV
+787 SFGQNKYDNNA
-798 VYESKNV
+798 VYESKNA
-805 LSNNNMEKEHS
+805 LEKKTDKEHS
-816 SELDINSFDKNNLDL
+816 SELDINSMNKNNLDL
-831 EKSLERN
+831 EKSIERN
-838 NYIERSN
+838 NYIERSQ

-858 KFDDLNSVK
+858 KYDDLKSIK
-867 KTLTEDFKMKDLNYN
+867 KTLTEDFKMNDLNYN
-882 LSKEKNLYE
+882 LHKEKIPYE
-891 NNINENDSNFYINN
+891 NNINENDSNCYINN

-915 IDMNNNN
+915 IDMNINN

-927 NTAMNND
+927 NTD
-934 INNANNG
+934 INNDNND
-941 NNEDVEGIIYPFDSE
+941 DVEGIIYPFDSV
-956 EGMPNVNDENE
+956 EGMPNINDG
-967 NNINEN
+967 NNINE
-973 NNNEINNEYYG
+973 IKNEYYG
-984 NNNIDYNNYQGNI
+984 NNDINYNNYQGNI
-997 YYNEDMDN
+997 NYNEDN

>member
-1 MKKTGKNIKK
+1 MKKTEKNIKK
-11 NKKEKKEIP
+11 NKNEKKKIP
-20 KNNNKNKVTQAISK
+20 NKNDKNKVTQAKSK

-43 ENNENNISVIEEN
+43 ENNISVNEEN
-56 GNVIANILQTNKI
+56 GNVIANILKTNNV
-69 KNEPYRDQ
+69 KNVSYRDQ
-77 EVLENISQIKYTK
+77 EILENISQIKYSK
-90 RDSNS
+90 KNSNS

-104 ETGDFNFISI
+104 EIGDFNFISI

-128 KEYSSHAFNNFN
+128 KEYSSHAFNNFY

-148 RMIINILVD
+148 KMIINILVD

-177 LKDLNEINITNKDFL
+177 LKDLNDINITNKDFL

-200 SNDKTFKEVFPGLNF
+200 SNDKTFKQIFPGLNF
-215 FNCNNWNLKMNTF
+215 YNCNNWNLKMNTF
-228 YCSYGEVISVNDTPI
+228 YCSYGEVISVNDTLI

-253 TYVEVYK
+253 TFVEVYK

-325 DINYHIN
+325 DTNYHIN

-347 SDKIYVNLLWDSMC
+347 SEKIYVNLLWDSMC

-372 NMNFKLYLVL
+372 NMNFKLYLIL

-428 DIPSSLID
+428 DIPSSLND
-436 FFYDYTLRKGSEYA
+436 FFYDYILRKGSEYA

-459 ISFKNMSCVKFLQK
+459 ISFKNMSCIKFLQK

-497 YVVFND
+497 YAVFND

-519 YAMIVIL
+519 YAIIVIL

-532 IYIKNKTKIKLNR
+532 IYIKNKTKIKHYR
-545 IYRNVKRNQESYVIL
+545 IYRNAKRDEESYLIIY
-560 FILYAV
+560 ILYIV

-576 CSIFA
+576 CSIIA
-581 LIHVEQGKSKEKGN
+581 LIHVEQGKTKQKGN

-611 FNFLFIILPSF
+611 LNFLFIILPLF
-622 IRTGNLVSKGI
+622 IRPNNIISKGI

-643 STCFF
+643 SSCFF

-656 IRNVNSNNRYLES
+656 IRNVNSSNKYLES

-680 LLTVMCIVFDT
+680 LLTVVCIVFDT

-708 VLNGIKLVIIV
+708 VLNGIKLIILV

-731 IIYGQI
+731 IINGLI

-746 YENNLNDVNL
+746 YENNINDVNL
-756 YDNNTLN
+756 FDNNTLN
-763 NRNDKND
+763 NRND
-770 RNEGND
+770 
-776 NLKMNKNENNN
+776 NLKINKNESNN
-787 SFGQNIYDKNV
+787 SFGQNKYDNNV
-798 VYESKNV
+798 MYESKNA
-805 LSNNNMEKEHS
+805 LEKKTDKEHS
-816 SELDINSFDKNNLDL
+816 SELDINSMNKNNLDL
-831 EKSLERN
+831 EKSIERN
-838 NYIERSN
+838 NYIERSQ

-858 KFDDLNSVK
+858 KYDDLKSIK
-867 KTLTEDFKMKDLNYN
+867 KTLTEDFKMNDLNYN
-882 LSKEKNLYE
+882 LHKEKIPYE
-891 NNINENDSNFYINN
+891 NNINENDSHFYINN

-915 IDMNNNN
+915 IDMNINN

-927 NTAMNND
+927 NND
-934 INNANNG
+934 INNDNND
-941 NNEDVEGIIYPFDSE
+941 DVEGIIYPFDSV
-956 EGMPNVNDENE
+956 EGMPNINDG
-967 NNINEN
+967 NNINE
-973 NNNEINNEYYG
+973 IKNEYYG
-984 NNNIDYNNYQGNI
+984 NNDINYNNYQGNI
-997 YYNEDMDN
+997 NYNEDN

>member
-1 MKKTGKNIKK
+1 MKKTEKNIKK
-11 NKKEKKEIP
+11 NKKEKKEKP
-20 KNNNKNKVTQAISK
+20 KKYDKNKVTQAKSK

-43 ENNENNISVIEEN
+43 ENNISVNEEN
-56 GNVIANILQTNKI
+56 GNVIANILKTNNV
-69 KNEPYRDQ
+69 KNMSYRDQ
-77 EVLENISQIKYTK
+77 EILENISQIKYSK
-90 RDSNS
+90 KNSNS

-104 ETGDFNFISI
+104 EIGDFNFISI

-128 KEYSSHAFNNFN
+128 KEYSSHAFNNFY

-148 RMIINILVD
+148 KMIINILVD

-177 LKDLNEINITNKDFL
+177 LKDLNDINITNKDFL

-200 SNDKTFKEVFPGLNF
+200 SNDKTFKQIFPGLNF
-215 FNCNNWNLKMNTF
+215 YNCNNWNLKMNTF

-243 YVLNFYKESA
+243 YVLNFYKESS
-253 TYVEVYK
+253 TFVEVYK

-325 DINYHIN
+325 DTNYHIN

-347 SDKIYVNLLWDSMC
+347 SEKIYVNLLWDSMC

-372 NMNFKLYLVL
+372 NMNFKLYLIL

-428 DIPSSLID
+428 DIPSSLND
-436 FFYDYTLRKGSEYA
+436 FFYDYILRKGSEYA

-459 ISFKNMSCVKFLQK
+459 ISFKNMSCIKFLQK

-497 YVVFND
+497 YAVFND
-503 TFGSGDNN
+503 TFGSGNNN

-532 IYIKNKTKIKLNR
+532 IYIKNKTKIKHNR
-545 IYRNVKRNQESYVIL
+545 IYRNAKRDEESYLIIY
-560 FILYAV
+560 ILYIV

-576 CSIFA
+576 CSIIA
-581 LIHVEQGKSKEKGN
+581 LIHVEQGKTKQKGN

-611 FNFLFIILPSF
+611 LNFLFIILPLF
-622 IRTGNLVSKGI
+622 IRPNNIISKGI

-643 STCFF
+643 SSCFF

-656 IRNVNSNNRYLES
+656 IRNVNSSNKYLES

-680 LLTVMCIVFDT
+680 LLTVVCIVFDT

-708 VLNGIKLVIIV
+708 VLNGIKLIILV

-731 IIYGQI
+731 IINGLI

-746 YENNLNDVNL
+746 YENNINDVNL
-756 YDNNTLN
+756 FDNNTLN
-763 NRNDKND
+763 NRND
-770 RNEGND
+770 
-776 NLKMNKNENNN
+776 NLKINKNESNN
-787 SFGQNIYDKNV
+787 SFGQNKYDNNA
-798 VYESKNV
+798 VYESKNA
-805 LSNNNMEKEHS
+805 LEKKTDKEHS
-816 SELDINSFDKNNLDL
+816 SELDINSMNKNNLDL
-831 EKSLERN
+831 EKSIERN
-838 NYIERSN
+838 NYIERSQ

-858 KFDDLNSVK
+858 KYDDLKSIK
-867 KTLTEDFKMKDLNYN
+867 KTLTEDFKMNDLNYN
-882 LSKEKNLYE
+882 LHKEKIPYE
-891 NNINENDSNFYINN
+891 NNINENDSNCYINN

-915 IDMNNNN
+915 IDMNINN

-927 NTAMNND
+927 NTD
-934 INNANNG
+934 INNDNND
-941 NNEDVEGIIYPFDSE
+941 DVEGIIYPFDSV
-956 EGMPNVNDENE
+956 EGMPNINDG
-967 NNINEN
+967 NNINE
-973 NNNEINNEYYG
+973 IKNEYYG
-984 NNNIDYNNYQGNI
+984 NNDINYNNYQGNI
-997 YYNEDMDN
+997 NYNEDN

>member
-1 MKKTGKNIKK
+1 MKKTEKNIKK
-11 NKKEKKEIP
+11 NKKEKKEKP
-20 KNNNKNKVTQAISK
+20 KKYDKNKVTQAKSI

-43 ENNENNISVIEEN
+43 ENNISVNEEN
-56 GNVIANILQTNKI
+56 GNVIANILKTNNV
-69 KNEPYRDQ
+69 KNVSYRDQ
-77 EVLENISQIKYTK
+77 EILENISQIKYSK
-90 RDSNS
+90 KNSNS

-104 ETGDFNFISI
+104 EIGDFNFISI

-128 KEYSSHAFNNFN
+128 KEYSSHAFNNFY

-148 RMIINILVD
+148 KMIINILVD

-177 LKDLNEINITNKDFL
+177 LKDLNDINITNKDFL

-200 SNDKTFKEVFPGLNF
+200 SNDKTFKQIFPGLNF
-215 FNCNNWNLKMNTF
+215 YNCNNWNLKMNTF

-253 TYVEVYK
+253 TFVEVYK

-293 KLYKQSINK
+293 KLYKQTINK

-332 LKKDFFGY
+332 LKKDFYGY

-347 SDKIYVNLLWDSMC
+347 SEKIYVNLLWDSMC

-372 NMNFKLYLVL
+372 NMNFTLYLVL

-428 DIPSSLID
+428 DIPSSLND
-436 FFYDYTLRKGSEYA
+436 FFYDYILRKGSEYA

-459 ISFKNMSCVKFLQK
+459 ISFKNMSCIKFLQK

-497 YVVFND
+497 YAVFND
-503 TFGSGDNN
+503 TFGSGNNN

-545 IYRNVKRNQESYVIL
+545 IYRNAKRDEESYLIIY
-560 FILYAV
+560 ILYIV

-576 CSIFA
+576 CSIIA
-581 LIHVEQGKSKEKGN
+581 LIHVEQGKTKQKGN

-611 FNFLFIILPSF
+611 LNFLFIILPLF
-622 IRTGNLVSKGI
+622 IRPNNIISKGI

-643 STCFF
+643 SSCFF

-656 IRNVNSNNRYLES
+656 IRNVNSSNKYLES

-680 LLTVMCIVFDT
+680 LLTVVCIVFDT

-708 VLNGIKLVIIV
+708 VLNGIKLIILV

-731 IIYGQI
+731 IINGLI

-746 YENNLNDVNL
+746 YENNINDVNL
-756 YDNNTLN
+756 FDNNTLN
-763 NRNDKND
+763 NRND
-770 RNEGND
+770 
-776 NLKMNKNENNN
+776 NLKINKNESNN
-787 SFGQNIYDKNV
+787 SFGQNKYDNNV
-798 VYESKNV
+798 VYESKNA
-805 LSNNNMEKEHS
+805 LEKKTDKEHS
-816 SELDINSFDKNNLDL
+816 SELDINSMNKNNLDL
-831 EKSLERN
+831 EKSIERN
-838 NYIERSN
+838 NYIERSQ

-858 KFDDLNSVK
+858 KYDDLKSIK
-867 KTLTEDFKMKDLNYN
+867 KTLTEDFKMNDLNYN
-882 LSKEKNLYE
+882 LHKEKIPYE
-891 NNINENDSNFYINN
+891 NNINENDSNCYINN
-905 TNTNMDINTN
+905 ANTNMDINTN
-915 IDMNNNN
+915 IDMNINN

-927 NTAMNND
+927 NTD
-934 INNANNG
+934 INNDNND
-941 NNEDVEGIIYPFDSE
+941 DVEGIIYPFDSV
-956 EGMPNVNDENE
+956 EGMPNINDG
-967 NNINEN
+967 NNINE
-973 NNNEINNEYYG
+973 IKNEYYG
-984 NNNIDYNNYQGNI
+984 NNDINYNNYQGNI
-997 YYNEDMDN
+997 NYNEDN

>member
-1 MKKTGKNIKK
+1 MKKTEKNIKK
-11 NKKEKKEIP
+11 NKKEKKEKP
-20 KNNNKNKVTQAISK
+20 KKYDKNKVTQAKSK

-43 ENNENNISVIEEN
+43 ENNISVNEEN
-56 GNVIANILQTNKI
+56 GNVIANILKTNNV
-69 KNEPYRDQ
+69 KNVSYRDQ
-77 EVLENISQIKYTK
+77 EILENISQIKYSK
-90 RDSNS
+90 KNSNS

-104 ETGDFNFISI
+104 EIGDFNFISI

-128 KEYSSHAFNNFN
+128 KEYSSHAFNNFY

-148 RMIINILVD
+148 KMIINILVD

-177 LKDLNEINITNKDFL
+177 LKDLNDINITNKDFL

-200 SNDKTFKEVFPGLNF
+200 SNDKTFKQIFPGLNF
-215 FNCNNWNLKMNTF
+215 YNCNNWNLKMNTF

-243 YVLNFYKESA
+243 YVLNFYKESS
-253 TYVEVYK
+253 TFVEVYK

-325 DINYHIN
+325 DTNYHIN

-347 SDKIYVNLLWDSMC
+347 SEKIYVNLLWDSMC

-372 NMNFKLYLVL
+372 NMNFKLYLIL

-428 DIPSSLID
+428 DIPSSLND
-436 FFYDYTLRKGSEYA
+436 FFYDYILRKGSEYA

-459 ISFKNMSCVKFLQK
+459 ISFKNMSCIKFLQK

-497 YVVFND
+497 YAVFND
-503 TFGSGDNN
+503 TFGSGNNN

-532 IYIKNKTKIKLNR
+532 IYIKNKTKIKHNR
-545 IYRNVKRNQESYVIL
+545 IYRNAKRNEESYLIIY
-560 FILYAV
+560 ILYIV

-576 CSIFA
+576 CSIIA
-581 LIHVEQGKSKEKGN
+581 LIHVEQGKTKQKGN

-611 FNFLFIILPSF
+611 LNFLFIILPLF
-622 IRTGNLVSKGI
+622 IRPNNIISKGI

-643 STCFF
+643 SSCFF

-656 IRNVNSNNRYLES
+656 IRNVNSSNKYLES

-680 LLTVMCIVFDT
+680 LLTVVCIVFDT

-708 VLNGIKLVIIV
+708 VLNGIKLIILV

-731 IIYGQI
+731 IINGLI

-746 YENNLNDVNL
+746 YENNINDVNL
-756 YDNNTLN
+756 FDNNTLN
-763 NRNDKND
+763 NRND
-770 RNEGND
+770 
-776 NLKMNKNENNN
+776 NLKINKNESNN
-787 SFGQNIYDKNV
+787 SFGQNKYDNNV
-798 VYESKNV
+798 VYESKNA
-805 LSNNNMEKEHS
+805 LEKKTDKEHS
-816 SELDINSFDKNNLDL
+816 SELDINSMNKNNLDL
-831 EKSLERN
+831 EKSIERN
-838 NYIERSN
+838 NYIERSQ

-858 KFDDLNSVK
+858 KYDDLKSIK
-867 KTLTEDFKMKDLNYN
+867 KTLTEDFKMNDLNYN
-882 LSKEKNLYE
+882 LHKEKIPYE
-891 NNINENDSNFYINN
+891 NNINENDSNCYINN

-915 IDMNNNN
+915 IDMNINN

-927 NTAMNND
+927 NTD
-934 INNANNG
+934 INNDNND
-941 NNEDVEGIIYPFDSE
+941 DVEGIIYPFDSV
-956 EGMPNVNDENE
+956 EGMPNINDG
-967 NNINEN
+967 NNINE
-973 NNNEINNEYYG
+973 IKNEYYG
-984 NNNIDYNNYQGNI
+984 NNDINYNNYQGNI
-997 YYNEDMDN
+997 NYNEDN

>member
-1 MKKTGKNIKK
+1 MKKTEKNIKK
-11 NKKEKKEIP
+11 NKKEKKEKP
-20 KNNNKNKVTQAISK
+20 KKYDKNKVTQAKSK

-43 ENNENNISVIEEN
+43 ENNISVNEEN
-56 GNVIANILQTNKI
+56 GNVIANILKTNNV
-69 KNEPYRDQ
+69 KNMSYRDQ
-77 EVLENISQIKYTK
+77 EILENISQIKYIK
-90 RDSNS
+90 KNSNS

-104 ETGDFNFISI
+104 EIGDFNFISI

-128 KEYSSHAFNNFN
+128 KEYSSHAFNNFY

-148 RMIINILVD
+148 KMIINILVD

-177 LKDLNEINITNKDFL
+177 LKDLNDINITNKDFL

-200 SNDKTFKEVFPGLNF
+200 SNDKTFKQIFPGLNF
-215 FNCNNWNLKMNTF
+215 YNCNNWNLKMNTF

-253 TYVEVYK
+253 TFVEVYK

-325 DINYHIN
+325 DTNYHIN

-347 SDKIYVNLLWDSMC
+347 SEKIYVNLLWDSMC

-372 NMNFKLYLVL
+372 NMNFKLYLIL

-428 DIPSSLID
+428 DIPSSLND
-436 FFYDYTLRKGSEYA
+436 FFYDYILRKGSEYA

-459 ISFKNMSCVKFLQK
+459 ISFKNMSCIKFLQK

-497 YVVFND
+497 YAVFND
-503 TFGSGDNN
+503 TFGSGNNN

-545 IYRNVKRNQESYVIL
+545 IYRNAKRDEESYLIIY
-560 FILYAV
+560 ILYIV

-576 CSIFA
+576 CSIIA
-581 LIHVEQGKSKEKGN
+581 LIHVEQGKTKQKGN

-611 FNFLFIILPSF
+611 LNFLFIILPLF
-622 IRTGNLVSKGI
+622 IRPNNIISKGI

-643 STCFF
+643 SSCFF

-656 IRNVNSNNRYLES
+656 IRNVNSSNKYLES

-680 LLTVMCIVFDT
+680 LLTVVCIVFDT

-708 VLNGIKLVIIV
+708 VLNGIKLIILV

-731 IIYGQI
+731 IINGLI

-746 YENNLNDVNL
+746 YENNINDVNL
-756 YDNNTLN
+756 FDNNTLN
-763 NRNDKND
+763 NRND
-770 RNEGND
+770 
-776 NLKMNKNENNN
+776 NLKINKNESNN
-787 SFGQNIYDKNV
+787 SFGQNKYDNNA
-798 VYESKNV
+798 VYESKNA
-805 LSNNNMEKEHS
+805 LEKKTDKEHS
-816 SELDINSFDKNNLDL
+816 SELDINSMNKNNLDL
-831 EKSLERN
+831 EKSIERN
-838 NYIERSN
+838 NYIERSQ

-858 KFDDLNSVK
+858 KYDDLKSIK
-867 KTLTEDFKMKDLNYN
+867 KTLTEDFKMNDLNYN
-882 LSKEKNLYE
+882 LHKEKIPYE
-891 NNINENDSNFYINN
+891 NNINENDSNCYINN
-905 TNTNMDINTN
+905 ANTNMDINTN
-915 IDMNNNN
+915 IDMNINN

-927 NTAMNND
+927 NTD
-934 INNANNG
+934 INNDNND
-941 NNEDVEGIIYPFDSE
+941 NNDDVEGIIYPFDSV
-956 EGMPNVNDENE
+956 EGMPNINDG
-967 NNINEN
+967 NNINE
-973 NNNEINNEYYG
+973 IKNEYYG
-984 NNNIDYNNYQGNI
+984 NNDINYNNYQGNI
-997 YYNEDMDN
+997 NYNEDN

>member
-1 MKKTGKNIKK
+1 MKKTEKNIKK
-11 NKKEKKEIP
+11 NKKEKKEKP
-20 KNNNKNKVTQAISK
+20 KKYDKNKVTQAKSK

-43 ENNENNISVIEEN
+43 ENNISVNEEN
-56 GNVIANILQTNKI
+56 GNVIANILKTNNV
-69 KNEPYRDQ
+69 KNMSYRDQ
-77 EVLENISQIKYTK
+77 EILENISQIKYSK
-90 RDSNS
+90 KNSNS

-104 ETGDFNFISI
+104 EIGDFNFISI

-128 KEYSSHAFNNFN
+128 KEYSSHAFNNFY

-148 RMIINILVD
+148 KMIINILVD

-177 LKDLNEINITNKDFL
+177 LKDLNDINITNKDFL

-200 SNDKTFKEVFPGLNF
+200 SNDKTFKQIFPGLNF
-215 FNCNNWNLKMNTF
+215 YNCNNWNLKMNTF

-253 TYVEVYK
+253 TFVEVYK

-325 DINYHIN
+325 DTNYHIN

-347 SDKIYVNLLWDSMC
+347 SEKIYVNLLWDSMC

-372 NMNFKLYLVL
+372 NMNFKLYLIL

-428 DIPSSLID
+428 DIPSSLND
-436 FFYDYTLRKGSEYA
+436 FFYDYILRKGSEYA

-459 ISFKNMSCVKFLQK
+459 ISFKNMSCIKFLQK

-497 YVVFND
+497 YAVFND
-503 TFGSGDNN
+503 TFGSGNNN

-532 IYIKNKTKIKLNR
+532 IYIKNKTKIKHNR
-545 IYRNVKRNQESYVIL
+545 IYRNAKRDEESYLIIY
-560 FILYAV
+560 ILYIV

-576 CSIFA
+576 CSIIA
-581 LIHVEQGKSKEKGN
+581 LIHVEQGKTKQKGN

-611 FNFLFIILPSF
+611 LNFLFIILPLF
-622 IRTGNLVSKGI
+622 IRPNNIISKGI

-643 STCFF
+643 SSCFF

-656 IRNVNSNNRYLES
+656 IRNVNSSNKYLES

-680 LLTVMCIVFDT
+680 LLTVVCIVFDT

-708 VLNGIKLVIIV
+708 VLNGIKLIILV

-731 IIYGQI
+731 IINGLI

-746 YENNLNDVNL
+746 YENNINDVNL
-756 YDNNTLN
+756 FDNNTLN
-763 NRNDKND
+763 NRND
-770 RNEGND
+770 
-776 NLKMNKNENNN
+776 NLKINKNESNN
-787 SFGQNIYDKNV
+787 SFGQNKYDNNA
-798 VYESKNV
+798 VYESKNA
-805 LSNNNMEKEHS
+805 LEKKTDKEHS
-816 SELDINSFDKNNLDL
+816 SELDINSMNKNNLDL
-831 EKSLERN
+831 EKSIERN
-838 NYIERSN
+838 NYIERSQ

-858 KFDDLNSVK
+858 KYDDLKSIK
-867 KTLTEDFKMKDLNYN
+867 KTLTEDFKMNDLNYN
-882 LSKEKNLYE
+882 LHKEKIPYE
-891 NNINENDSNFYINN
+891 NNINENDSNCYINN

-915 IDMNNNN
+915 IDMNINN

-927 NTAMNND
+927 NTD
-934 INNANNG
+934 INNDNND
-941 NNEDVEGIIYPFDSE
+941 DVEGIIYPFDSV
-956 EGMPNVNDENE
+956 EGMPNINDG
-967 NNINEN
+967 NNINE
-973 NNNEINNEYYG
+973 IKNEYYG
-984 NNNIDYNNYQGNI
+984 NNDINDNNYQGNI
-997 YYNEDMDN
+997 NYNEDN

>member
-1 MKKTGKNIKK
+1 MKKTEKNIKK
-11 NKKEKKEIP
+11 NKKEKKEKP
-20 KNNNKNKVTQAISK
+20 KKYDKNKVTQAKSK

-43 ENNENNISVIEEN
+43 ENNISVNEEN
-56 GNVIANILQTNKI
+56 GNVIANILKTNNV
-69 KNEPYRDQ
+69 KNVSYRDQ
-77 EVLENISQIKYTK
+77 EILENISQIKYSK
-90 RDSNS
+90 KNSNS

-104 ETGDFNFISI
+104 EIGDFNFISI

-128 KEYSSHAFNNFN
+128 KEYSSHAFNNFY

-148 RMIINILVD
+148 KMIINILVD

-177 LKDLNEINITNKDFL
+177 LKDLNDINITNKDFL

-200 SNDKTFKEVFPGLNF
+200 SNDKTFKQIFPGLNF
-215 FNCNNWNLKMNTF
+215 YNCNNWNLKMNTF

-243 YVLNFYKESA
+243 YVLNFYKESS
-253 TYVEVYK
+253 TFVEVYK

-325 DINYHIN
+325 DTNYHIN

-347 SDKIYVNLLWDSMC
+347 SEKIYVNLLWDSMC

-372 NMNFKLYLVL
+372 NMNFKLYLIL

-428 DIPSSLID
+428 DIPSSLND
-436 FFYDYTLRKGSEYA
+436 FFYDYILRKGSEYA

-459 ISFKNMSCVKFLQK
+459 ISFKNMSCIKFLQK

-497 YVVFND
+497 YAVFND
-503 TFGSGDNN
+503 TFGSGNNN

-532 IYIKNKTKIKLNR
+532 IYIKNKTKIKHNR
-545 IYRNVKRNQESYVIL
+545 IYRNAKRDEESYLIIY
-560 FILYAV
+560 ILYIV

-576 CSIFA
+576 CSIIA
-581 LIHVEQGKSKEKGN
+581 LIHVEQGKTKQKGN

-611 FNFLFIILPSF
+611 LNFLFIILPLF
-622 IRTGNLVSKGI
+622 IRPNNIISKGI

-643 STCFF
+643 SSCFF

-656 IRNVNSNNRYLES
+656 IRNVNSSNKYLES

-680 LLTVMCIVFDT
+680 LLTVVCIVFDT

-708 VLNGIKLVIIV
+708 VLNGIKLIILV

-731 IIYGQI
+731 IINGLI

-746 YENNLNDVNL
+746 YENNINDVNL
-756 YDNNTLN
+756 FDNNTLN
-763 NRNDKND
+763 NRND
-770 RNEGND
+770 
-776 NLKMNKNENNN
+776 NLKINKNESNN
-787 SFGQNIYDKNV
+787 SFGQNKYDNNA
-798 VYESKNV
+798 VYENKNA
-805 LSNNNMEKEHS
+805 LEKKTDKEHS
-816 SELDINSFDKNNLDL
+816 SELDINSMNKNNLDL
-831 EKSLERN
+831 EKSIERN
-838 NYIERSN
+838 NYIERSQ

-858 KFDDLNSVK
+858 KYDDLKSIK
-867 KTLTEDFKMKDLNYN
+867 KTLTEDFKMNDLNYN
-882 LSKEKNLYE
+882 LHKEKIPYE
-891 NNINENDSNFYINN
+891 NNINENDSNCYINN
-905 TNTNMDINTN
+905 ANTNMDINTN
-915 IDMNNNN
+915 IDMNINN

-927 NTAMNND
+927 NTDTNND
-934 INNANNG
+934 NND
-941 NNEDVEGIIYPFDSE
+941 DVEGIIYPFDSV
-956 EGMPNVNDENE
+956 EGMPNINDG
-967 NNINEN
+967 NNINE
-973 NNNEINNEYYG
+973 IKNEYYG
-984 NNNIDYNNYQGNI
+984 NNDINYNNYQGNI
-997 YYNEDMDN
+997 NYNEDN

>member
-1 MKKTGKNIKK
+1 MKKTEKNIKK
-11 NKKEKKEIP
+11 NKKEKKEKP
-20 KNNNKNKVTQAISK
+20 KKYDKNKVTQAKSK

-43 ENNENNISVIEEN
+43 ENNISVNEEN
-56 GNVIANILQTNKI
+56 GNVIANILKTNNV
-69 KNEPYRDQ
+69 KNMSYRDQ
-77 EVLENISQIKYTK
+77 EILENISQIKYSK
-90 RDSNS
+90 KNSNS

-104 ETGDFNFISI
+104 EIGDFNFISI

-128 KEYSSHAFNNFN
+128 KEYSSHAFNNFY

-148 RMIINILVD
+148 KMIINILVD

-177 LKDLNEINITNKDFL
+177 LKDLNDINITNKDFL

-200 SNDKTFKEVFPGLNF
+200 SNDKTFKQIFPGLNF
-215 FNCNNWNLKMNTF
+215 YNCNNWNLKMNTF

-243 YVLNFYKESA
+243 YVLNFYKESS
-253 TYVEVYK
+253 TFVEVYK

-325 DINYHIN
+325 DTNYHIN

-347 SDKIYVNLLWDSMC
+347 SEKIYVNLLWDSMC

-372 NMNFKLYLVL
+372 NMNFKLYLIL

-428 DIPSSLID
+428 DIPSSLND
-436 FFYDYTLRKGSEYA
+436 FFYDYILRKGSEYA

-459 ISFKNMSCVKFLQK
+459 ISFKNMSCIKFLQK

-497 YVVFND
+497 YAVFND
-503 TFGSGDNN
+503 TFGSGNNN

-532 IYIKNKTKIKLNR
+532 IYIKNKTKIKHNR
-545 IYRNVKRNQESYVIL
+545 IYRNAKRDEESYLIIY
-560 FILYAV
+560 ILYIV

-576 CSIFA
+576 CSIIA
-581 LIHVEQGKSKEKGN
+581 LIHVEQGKTKQKGN

-611 FNFLFIILPSF
+611 LNFLFIILPLF
-622 IRTGNLVSKGI
+622 IRPNNIISKGI

-643 STCFF
+643 SSCFF

-656 IRNVNSNNRYLES
+656 IRNVNSSNKYLES

-680 LLTVMCIVFDT
+680 LLTVVCIVFDT

-708 VLNGIKLVIIV
+708 VLNGIKLIILV

-731 IIYGQI
+731 IINGLI

-746 YENNLNDVNL
+746 YENNINDVNL
-756 YDNNTLN
+756 FDNNTLN
-763 NRNDKND
+763 NRND
-770 RNEGND
+770 
-776 NLKMNKNENNN
+776 NLKINKNESNN
-787 SFGQNIYDKNV
+787 SFGQNKYDNNV
-798 VYESKNV
+798 VYESKNA
-805 LSNNNMEKEHS
+805 LEKKTDKEHS
-816 SELDINSFDKNNLDL
+816 SELDINSMNKNNLDL
-831 EKSLERN
+831 EKSIERN
-838 NYIERSN
+838 NYIERSQ

-858 KFDDLNSVK
+858 KYDDLKSIK
-867 KTLTEDFKMKDLNYN
+867 KTLTEDFKMNDLNYN
-882 LSKEKNLYE
+882 LHKEKIPYE
-891 NNINENDSNFYINN
+891 NNINENDSNCYINN

-915 IDMNNNN
+915 IDMNINN

-927 NTAMNND
+927 NTD
-934 INNANNG
+934 INNDNND
-941 NNEDVEGIIYPFDSE
+941 DVEGIIYPFDSV
-956 EGMPNVNDENE
+956 EGMPNINDG
-967 NNINEN
+967 NNINE
-973 NNNEINNEYYG
+973 IKNEYYG
-984 NNNIDYNNYQGNI
+984 NNDINYNNYQGNI
-997 YYNEDMDN
+997 NYNEDN

>member
-1 MKKTGKNIKK
+1 MKKTEKNIKK
-11 NKKEKKEIP
+11 NKKEKKEKP
-20 KNNNKNKVTQAISK
+20 KKYDKNKVTQAKSK

-43 ENNENNISVIEEN
+43 ENNISVNEEN
-56 GNVIANILQTNKI
+56 GNVIANILKTNNV
-69 KNEPYRDQ
+69 KNMSYRDQ
-77 EVLENISQIKYTK
+77 EILENISQIKYSK
-90 RDSNS
+90 KNSNS

-104 ETGDFNFISI
+104 EIGDFNFISI

-128 KEYSSHAFNNFN
+128 KEYSSHAFNNFY

-148 RMIINILVD
+148 KMIINILVD

-177 LKDLNEINITNKDFL
+177 LKDLNDINITNKDFL

-200 SNDKTFKEVFPGLNF
+200 SNDKTFKQIFPGLNF
-215 FNCNNWNLKMNTF
+215 YNCNNWNLKMNTF

-253 TYVEVYK
+253 TFVEVYK

-325 DINYHIN
+325 DTNYHIN

-347 SDKIYVNLLWDSMC
+347 SEEIYVNLLWDSMC

-372 NMNFKLYLVL
+372 NMNFKLYLIL

-428 DIPSSLID
+428 DIPSSLND
-436 FFYDYTLRKGSEYA
+436 FFYDYILRKGSEYA

-459 ISFKNMSCVKFLQK
+459 ISFKNMSCIKFLQK

-497 YVVFND
+497 YAVFND
-503 TFGSGDNN
+503 TFGSGNNN

-532 IYIKNKTKIKLNR
+532 IYIKNKTKIKHNR
-545 IYRNVKRNQESYVIL
+545 IYRNAKRDEESYLIIY
-560 FILYAV
+560 ILYIV

-576 CSIFA
+576 CSIIA
-581 LIHVEQGKSKEKGN
+581 LIHVEQGKTKQKGN

-611 FNFLFIILPSF
+611 LNFLFIILPLF
-622 IRTGNLVSKGI
+622 IRPNNIISKGI

-643 STCFF
+643 SSCFF

-656 IRNVNSNNRYLES
+656 IRNVNSSNKYLES

-680 LLTVMCIVFDT
+680 LLTVVCIVFDT

-708 VLNGIKLVIIV
+708 VLNGIKLIILV

-731 IIYGQI
+731 IINGLI

-746 YENNLNDVNL
+746 YENNINDVNL
-756 YDNNTLN
+756 FDNNTLN
-763 NRNDKND
+763 NRND
-770 RNEGND
+770 
-776 NLKMNKNENNN
+776 NLKINKNESNN
-787 SFGQNIYDKNV
+787 SFGQNKYDNNV
-798 VYESKNV
+798 VYESKNA
-805 LSNNNMEKEHS
+805 LEKKTDKEHS
-816 SELDINSFDKNNLDL
+816 SELDINSMNKNNLDL
-831 EKSLERN
+831 EKSIERN
-838 NYIERSN
+838 NYIERSQ

-858 KFDDLNSVK
+858 KYDDLKSIK
-867 KTLTEDFKMKDLNYN
+867 KTLTEDFKMNDLNYN
-882 LSKEKNLYE
+882 LHKEKIPYE
-891 NNINENDSNFYINN
+891 NNINENDSNCYINN

-915 IDMNNNN
+915 IDMNINN

-927 NTAMNND
+927 NTD
-934 INNANNG
+934 INNDNND
-941 NNEDVEGIIYPFDSE
+941 DVEGIIYPFDSV
-956 EGMPNVNDENE
+956 EGMPNINDG
-967 NNINEN
+967 NNINE
-973 NNNEINNEYYG
+973 IKNEYYG
-984 NNNIDYNNYQGNI
+984 NNDINDNNYQGNI
-997 YYNEDMDN
+997 NYNEDN

>member
-1 MKKTGKNIKK
+1 MKKTEKNIKK
-11 NKKEKKEIP
+11 NKKEKKEKP
-20 KNNNKNKVTQAISK
+20 KKYDKNKVTQAKSK

-43 ENNENNISVIEEN
+43 ENNISVNEEN
-56 GNVIANILQTNKI
+56 GNVIANILKTNNV
-69 KNEPYRDQ
+69 KNMSYRDQ
-77 EVLENISQIKYTK
+77 EILENISQIKYSK
-90 RDSNS
+90 KNSNS

-104 ETGDFNFISI
+104 EIGDFNFISI

-128 KEYSSHAFNNFN
+128 KEYSSHAFNNFY

-148 RMIINILVD
+148 KMIINILVD

-177 LKDLNEINITNKDFL
+177 LKDLNDINITNKDFL

-200 SNDKTFKEVFPGLNF
+200 SNDKTFKQIFPGLNF
-215 FNCNNWNLKMNTF
+215 YNCNNWNLKMNTF

-253 TYVEVYK
+253 TFVEVYK

-325 DINYHIN
+325 DTNYHIN

-347 SDKIYVNLLWDSMC
+347 SEKIYVNLLWDSMC

-372 NMNFKLYLVL
+372 NMNFKLYLIL

-428 DIPSSLID
+428 DIPSSLND
-436 FFYDYTLRKGSEYA
+436 FFYDYILRKGSEYA

-459 ISFKNMSCVKFLQK
+459 ISFKNMSCIKFLQK

-497 YVVFND
+497 YAVFND
-503 TFGSGDNN
+503 TFGSENNN

-532 IYIKNKTKIKLNR
+532 IYIKNKTKIKHNR
-545 IYRNVKRNQESYVIL
+545 IYRNAKRDEESYLIIY
-560 FILYAV
+560 ILYIV

-576 CSIFA
+576 CSIIA
-581 LIHVEQGKSKEKGN
+581 LIHVEQGKTKQKGN

-611 FNFLFIILPSF
+611 LNFLFIILPLF
-622 IRTGNLVSKGI
+622 IRPNNIISKGI

-643 STCFF
+643 SSCFF

-656 IRNVNSNNRYLES
+656 IRNVNSSNKYLES

-680 LLTVMCIVFDT
+680 LLTVVCIVFDT

-708 VLNGIKLVIIV
+708 VLNGIKLIILV

-731 IIYGQI
+731 IINGLI

-746 YENNLNDVNL
+746 YENNINDVNL
-756 YDNNTLN
+756 FDNNTLN
-763 NRNDKND
+763 NRND
-770 RNEGND
+770 
-776 NLKMNKNENNN
+776 NLKINKNESNN
-787 SFGQNIYDKNV
+787 SFGQNKYDNNV
-798 VYESKNV
+798 VYESKNA
-805 LSNNNMEKEHS
+805 LEKKTDKEHS
-816 SELDINSFDKNNLDL
+816 SELDINSMNKNNLDL
-831 EKSLERN
+831 EKSIERN
-838 NYIERSN
+838 NYIERSQ

-858 KFDDLNSVK
+858 KYDDLKSIK
-867 KTLTEDFKMKDLNYN
+867 KTLTEDFKMNDLNYN
-882 LSKEKNLYE
+882 LHKEKIPYE
-891 NNINENDSNFYINN
+891 NNINENDSNCYINN

-915 IDMNNNN
+915 IDMNINN

-927 NTAMNND
+927 NTD
-934 INNANNG
+934 INNDNND
-941 NNEDVEGIIYPFDSE
+941 DVEGIIYPFDSV
-956 EGMPNVNDENE
+956 EGMPNINDG
-967 NNINEN
+967 NNINEII
-973 NNNEINNEYYG
+973 NE
-984 NNNIDYNNYQGNI
+984 
-997 YYNEDMDN
+997 
-1005 SGQ
+1005 

>member
-1 MKKTGKNIKK
+1 MKKTEKNIKK
-11 NKKEKKEIP
+11 NKKEKKEKP
-20 KNNNKNKVTQAISK
+20 KKYDKNKVTQAKSK

-43 ENNENNISVIEEN
+43 ENNISVNEEN
-56 GNVIANILQTNKI
+56 GNVIANILKTNNV
-69 KNEPYRDQ
+69 KNMSYRDQ
-77 EVLENISQIKYTK
+77 EILENISQIKYIK
-90 RDSNS
+90 KNSNS

-104 ETGDFNFISI
+104 EIGDFNFISI

-128 KEYSSHAFNNFN
+128 KEYSSHAFNNFY

-148 RMIINILVD
+148 KMIINILVD

-177 LKDLNEINITNKDFL
+177 LKDLNDINITNKDFL

-200 SNDKTFKEVFPGLNF
+200 SNDKTFKQIFPGLNF
-215 FNCNNWNLKMNTF
+215 YNCNNWNLKMNTF

-253 TYVEVYK
+253 TFVEVYK

-325 DINYHIN
+325 DTNYHIN

-347 SDKIYVNLLWDSMC
+347 SEKIYVNLLWDSMC

-372 NMNFKLYLVL
+372 NMNFKLYLIL

-428 DIPSSLID
+428 DIPSSLND
-436 FFYDYTLRKGSEYA
+436 FFYDYILRKGSEYA

-459 ISFKNMSCVKFLQK
+459 ISFKNMSCIKFLQK

-497 YVVFND
+497 YAVFND
-503 TFGSGDNN
+503 TFGSGNNN

-532 IYIKNKTKIKLNR
+532 IYIKNKTKIKHNR
-545 IYRNVKRNQESYVIL
+545 IYRNAKRNEESYL
-560 FILYAV
+560 ILYILYIV

-576 CSIFA
+576 CSIIA
-581 LIHVEQGKSKEKGN
+581 LIHVEQGKAKQKGN

-611 FNFLFIILPSF
+611 LNFLFIILPLF
-622 IRTGNLVSKGI
+622 IRPNNIISKGI

-648 HVPYLFTS
+648 HIPYLFTS
-656 IRNVNSNNRYLES
+656 IRNVNS
-669 VYISLY
+669 
-675 LLLNG
+675 
-680 LLTVMCIVFDT
+680 
-691 KRQRRMDFL
+691 
-700 YVIATIYA
+700 
-708 VLNGIKLVIIV
+708 
-719 IGFCLQNKFNKN
+719 
-731 IIYGQI
+731 
-737 PQYNVVNSE
+737 
-746 YENNLNDVNL
+746 
-756 YDNNTLN
+756 
-763 NRNDKND
+763 
-770 RNEGND
+770 
-776 NLKMNKNENNN
+776 
-787 SFGQNIYDKNV
+787 
-798 VYESKNV
+798 
-805 LSNNNMEKEHS
+805 
-816 SELDINSFDKNNLDL
+816 
-831 EKSLERN
+831 
-838 NYIERSN
+838 SN
-845 KSNKNIIKEDPIF
+845 KYF
-858 KFDDLNSVK
+858 
-867 KTLTEDFKMKDLNYN
+867 
-882 LSKEKNLYE
+882 
-891 NNINENDSNFYINN
+891 
-905 TNTNMDINTN
+905 
-915 IDMNNNN
+915 
-922 NENII
+922 
-927 NTAMNND
+927 
-934 INNANNG
+934 
-941 NNEDVEGIIYPFDSE
+941 
-956 EGMPNVNDENE
+956 
-967 NNINEN
+967 
-973 NNNEINNEYYG
+973 
-984 NNNIDYNNYQGNI
+984 
-997 YYNEDMDN
+997 
-1005 SGQ
+1005 

>member
-1 MKKTGKNIKK
+1 MKKNGKSIKK
-11 NKKEKKEIP
+11 KKKEKKEIQ
-20 KNNNKNKVTQAISK
+20 NNKNKNKVTQAKSK
-34 FPQDTVVPN
+34 FPHDTVEPN
-43 ENNENNISVIEEN
+43 KNNTSINEEN
-56 GNVIANILQTNKI
+56 GNVIANILKTNNVKNDPYREQEININNSKI
-69 KNEPYRDQ
+69 KYNKTNS
-77 EVLENISQIKYTK
+77 NI
-90 RDSNS
+90 

-104 ETGDFNFISI
+104 EIGDFNFINI
-114 SEKVKPFLYKPQKS
+114 SGKVKPFLYKPQKS

-140 FLDIANTY
+140 FLDIANSY
-148 RMIINILVD
+148 RMIINILID

-200 SNDKTFKEVFPGLNF
+200 SNEKTFKEIFPGLNF
-215 FNCNNWNLKMNTF
+215 YNCNNWNLKMNTF

-243 YVLNFYKESA
+243 YVLNFYKESV
-253 TYVEVYK
+253 TYIEVYK

-265 VINDLIT
+265 VLNDLIS

-293 KLYKQSINK
+293 KLYKQSTNK
-302 HFKSTILPNIF
+302 HFKSNILPNIF

-325 DINYHIN
+325 DINYHLN
-332 LKKDFFGY
+332 FKKDFFGY

-347 SDKIYVNLLWDSMC
+347 SDKVYVNLLWDSMC

-372 NMNFKLYLVL
+372 NMNYKLYLIL

-403 LSLYLKQQVKNI
+403 LSLYLKKQVKNI

-436 FFYDYTLRKGSEYA
+436 FFYDYILRKGSEYA

-459 ISFKNMSCVKFLQK
+459 FSFKNMSCIKFIQK

-497 YVVFND
+497 YVVYND
-503 TFGSGDNN
+503 TFGSEDNK

-532 IYIKNKTKIKLNR
+532 IYIKNKTKIKHNR
-545 IYRNVKRNQESYVIL
+545 IYKNLKRDQESYVIL
-560 FILYAV
+560 LILYIV
-566 HYIYNAFFLI
+566 HYIYNAFFFI
-576 CSIFA
+576 CSIIA
-581 LIHVEQGKSKEKGN
+581 LIHVEQGKTKEKGN
-595 KDYYLF
+595 RDYYLF
-601 QKKFFILLII
+601 QKKYFILLII
-611 FNFLFIILPSF
+611 LNFLFIILPLF
-622 IRTGNLVSKGI
+622 IRVNNIISKGI

-648 HVPYLFTS
+648 HIPYLFTS
-656 IRNVNSNNRYLES
+656 IRNANSSNKYLES

-675 LLLNG
+675 LLFNG

-708 VLNGIKLVIIV
+708 VLNGIKLIILV
-719 IGFCLQNKFNKN
+719 IGYCLQNKFNKN
-731 IIYGQI
+731 IISGQI

-746 YENNLNDVNL
+746 YENNLNEVDL

-763 NRNDKND
+763 N
-770 RNEGND
+770 
-776 NLKMNKNENNN
+776 NLKINKNESNNYI
-787 SFGQNIYDKNV
+787 GQNIFDKKV
-798 VYESKNV
+798 VYDRKNT
-805 LSNNNMEKEHS
+805 LNNNLDKEHS
-816 SELDINSFDKNNLDL
+816 SELDINSINKNKLDL
-831 EKSLERN
+831 EKSIERN
-838 NYIERSN
+838 IYNERSQ
-845 KSNKNIIKEDPIF
+845 KSNKNIIRNNPIF
-858 KFDDLNSVK
+858 NNEDFKSIK
-867 KTLTEDFKMKDLNYN
+867 KTLTEDFKIKDLNYDFN
-882 LSKEKNLYE
+882 REKNLYE
-891 NNINENDSNFYINN
+891 NNINGNESDFNINN
-905 TNTNMDINTN
+905 LSNNMDINTN
-915 IDMNNNN
+915 IDMNINN
-922 NENII
+922 NENINNI
-927 NTAMNND
+927 N
-934 INNANNG
+934 INNATNN
-941 NNEDVEGIIYPFDSE
+941 DVEGIIYPFDSMG
-956 EGMPNVNDENE
+956 GMPNITGE
-967 NNINEN
+967 NNI
-973 NNNEINNEYYG
+973 NEINNEYYG
-984 NNNIDYNNYQGNI
+984 NNNINYDNYQGNI
-997 YYNEDMDN
+997 YDNEDMAN
-1005 SGQ
+1005 SGV

>member
-1 MKKTGKNIKK
+1 MKKTEKNIKK
-11 NKKEKKEIP
+11 NKNEKKEIP
-20 KNNNKNKVTQAISK
+20 NKYDKNKVTQAKNK

-43 ENNENNISVIEEN
+43 ENNTSINEEN
-56 GNVIANILQTNKI
+56 GNVIANILKTNNV
-69 KNEPYRDQ
+69 KNEPYGEQ
-77 EVLENISQIKYTK
+77 EINENVSQIKYNK
-90 RDSNS
+90 NYS
-95 SIYIEDDYK
+95 SKSLYIEDDYI
-104 ETGDFNFISI
+104 EIGDFNFINI

-128 KEYSSHAFNNFN
+128 KEYSSHAFNKFN

-171 ELIVLS
+171 ELIFLS
-177 LKDLNEINITNKDFL
+177 LKDLNDINITNKDFL

-200 SNDKTFKEVFPGLNF
+200 SNEKTFKEIFPGLNF
-215 FNCNNWNLKMNTF
+215 YNCNNWNLKMNAF
-228 YCSYGEVISVNDTPI
+228 YCSYGEVISVNNTPI
-243 YVLNFYKESA
+243 YALNFYKESA

-265 VINDLIT
+265 IINDLIT

-293 KLYKQSINK
+293 KLYKQTINK

-332 LKKDFFGY
+332 FKKDFFGY

-347 SDKIYVNLLWDSMC
+347 SEKIYVNLLWDSMC

-372 NMNFKLYLVL
+372 NMNFTLYLVL

-403 LSLYLKQQVKNI
+403 LSLYLKQQMKNI

-421 QIKIEYD
+421 QVKIEYD

-436 FFYDYTLRKGSEYA
+436 FFYDFTLRKGSEYA

-459 ISFKNMSCVKFLQK
+459 ISFKNMSCIKFLQK

-478 KLGCFLVEYFWLGL
+478 KLGCFLIEYFWLGL

-497 YVVFND
+497 YAVFND
-503 TFGSGDNN
+503 TFGSGGNN

-519 YAMIVIL
+519 YAIIVIL

-532 IYIKNKTKIKLNR
+532 IYIKNKTKIKHNR
-545 IYRNVKRNQESYVIL
+545 IHRNVKRNQESCAIL
-560 FILYAV
+560 FILYLV
-566 HYIYNAFFLI
+566 FYIYNVFFFV
-576 CSIFA
+576 CSIIA
-581 LIHVEQGKSKEKGN
+581 LIHVEQGKTKEKGN

-601 QKKFFILLII
+601 QKKFFVILII
-611 FNFLFIILPSF
+611 LNFLFIILPLF
-622 IRTGNLVSKGI
+622 IRPSNIISKGI
-633 LYYIIAQLPN
+633 VYYIVAQLPN

-648 HVPYLFTS
+648 HIPYLFTS
-656 IRNVNSNNRYLES
+656 IRNANSSNNYLES

-680 LLTVMCIVFDT
+680 LLTVICIVFDT

-708 VLNGIKLVIIV
+708 VLNGIKLVILI
-719 IGFCLQNKFNKN
+719 IAFCVQNKFNKN
-731 IIYGQI
+731 IVIGQI
-737 PQYNVVNSE
+737 PQYNTANSE
-746 YENNLNDVNL
+746 FENNLNDVNFN
-756 YDNNTLN
+756 DNNNLY
-763 NRNDKND
+763 NR
-770 RNEGND
+770 ND
-776 NLKMNKNENNN
+776 NLKINRNESNN
-787 SFGQNIYDKNV
+787 SIGQNNIYDKKV
-798 VYESKNV
+798 VYENKNS
-805 LSNNNMEKEHS
+805 LNENNLEKEHS
-816 SELDINSFDKNNLDL
+816 SELDINSLDKKNLDL
-831 EKSLERN
+831 EKSIEKK
-838 NYIERSN
+838 NYIE
-845 KSNKNIIKEDPIF
+845 KSQKSKKTIMKNYPNFKYEDLKSI
-858 KFDDLNSVK
+858 K
-867 KTLTEDFKMKDLNYN
+867 KTLTEDFRMKDLNYN
-882 LSKEKNLYE
+882 LNKEENPYE
-891 NNINENDSNFYINN
+891 NNINDNDSNFYINN

-915 IDMNNNN
+915 VDMNINN

-927 NTAMNND
+927 NTD
-934 INNANNG
+934 INNENN
-941 NNEDVEGIIYPFDSE
+941 DDIEGIIYSFDSV
-956 EGMPNVNDENE
+956 EGMPNTNGN
-967 NNINEN
+967 N
-973 NNNEINNEYYG
+973 NNNEINNE
-984 NNNIDYNNYQGNI
+984 
-997 YYNEDMDN
+997 
-1005 SGQ
+1005 